1 MSALPDLFP
10 KARAEIFRLLFETGD
25 QEIHLRDLARLAAL
39 SPAALQKELTSLAAK
54 ELVLTRRDGNR
65 LYYRANTTHPLYP
78 ELHGIALKT
87 SGIPA
92 ELTRT
97 LAPVQGIDLAL
108 IFGSV
113 AAGTA
118 TGKSDI
124 DLFVI
129 GNVGLRKLTPALR
142 GLANSLGREIN
153 PVCLTPAEWRDK
165 RAKGEAFAARVSAEP
180 KLWLK
185 GGPDALAAMEG

>member
-1 MSALPDLFP
+1 MSALSDLFP
-10 KARAEIFRLLFETGD
+10 KARAEVLRLLFETGD

-54 ELVLTRRDGNR
+54 QLVLTRRDGNR
-65 LYYRANTTHPLYP
+65 LYYRANTGHPLYP
-78 ELHGIALKT
+78 ELHGITLKT
-87 SGIPA
+87 SGIAA
-92 ELTRT
+92 ELARA
-97 LAPVQGIDLAL
+97 LAPVQGIDVAL

-118 TGKSDI
+118 TAKSDV
-124 DLFVI
+124 DLLVI
-129 GNVGLRKLTPALR
+129 GNVGLRKLIPALR
-142 GLANSLGREIN
+142 GLADSLGREIN
-153 PVCLTPAEWRDK
+153 PICLTPAEWHQNC
-165 RAKGEAFAARVSAEP
+165 AKGDAFTTRVSSEP

>member
-1 MSALPDLFP
+1 MSALSDLFP

-65 LYYRANTTHPLYP
+65 LYYRANTAHPLYP
-78 ELHGIALKT
+78 ELHGITLKT

-92 ELTRT
+92 EVTRT

-124 DLFVI
+124 DLLVI
-129 GNVGLRKLTPALR
+129 GTVGLRKLTPALR
-142 GLANSLGREIN
+142 GLTDSLGRQIN

-165 RAKGEAFAARVSAEP
+165 RAKGDAFATRVTAEP

>member
-1 MSALPDLFP
+1 MSALSDLFP
-10 KARAEIFRLLFETGD
+10 KARAEVLRLLFETGD

-39 SPAALQKELTSLAAK
+39 SPAGLQKELTSLAAK

-65 LYYRANTTHPLYP
+65 VYYRANTAHPLYP

-87 SGIPA
+87 SGIA
-92 ELTRT
+92 GELARA
-97 LAPVQGIDLAL
+97 LAPLEGIDVAL

-118 TGKSDI
+118 TAKSDV
-124 DLFVI
+124 DLLVI
-129 GNVGLRKLTPALR
+129 GSVGLRKLSPALR
-142 GLANSLGREIN
+142 GVTDALGREIN
-153 PVCLTPAEWRDK
+153 PVCRTPAEWRQNL
-165 RAKGEAFAARVSAEP
+165 AKGDAFSIRVAAEP

-185 GGPDALAAMEG
+185 GGFDAFAAMES

>member
-1 MSALPDLFP
+1 MSALSDLFP

-39 SPAALQKELTSLAAK
+39 SPSALQKELTSLANK

-65 LYYRANTTHPLYP
+65 LYYRANTAHPLYP
-78 ELHGIALKT
+78 ELHGITLKT
-87 SGIPA
+87 SGISA
-92 ELTRT
+92 ELTRA

-118 TGKSDI
+118 TGKSDV
-124 DLFVI
+124 DLLII
-129 GNVGLRKLTPALR
+129 GHTGLRKLTPGLR
-142 GLANSLGREIN
+142 GLADSLGREIN
-153 PVCLTPAEWRDK
+153 PICLTPAEWRDK
-165 RAKGEAFAARVSAEP
+165 RAKDDAFAKRVSAEP
-180 KLWLK
+180 KIWLK
-185 GGPDALAAMEG
+185 GGPDALAAMES

>member
-1 MSALPDLFP
+1 MSTLSDLFP
-10 KARAEIFRLLFETGD
+10 KTRAEILRLLFETGD

-65 LYYRANTTHPLYP
+65 LYYRANTAHPLYP
-78 ELHGIALKT
+78 ELRGIVLKT
-87 SGIPA
+87 SGLAA
-92 ELTRT
+92 ELGRA
-97 LAPVQGIDLAL
+97 LAPVEGIDLAL

-113 AAGTA
+113 AAGSA
-118 TGKSDI
+118 TGQSDV
-124 DLFVI
+124 DLLVI
-129 GNVGLRKLTPALR
+129 GNTGLRKLTPALR
-142 GLANSLGREIN
+142 GVADSLGREIN
-153 PVCLTPAEWRDK
+153 PICLTAAEWREK
-165 RAKGEAFAARVSAEP
+165 RLKNDAFAARVFAEP

>member
-1 MSALPDLFP
+1 MSALSDLFP

-39 SPAALQKELTSLAAK
+39 SPSALQKELTSLANK

-65 LYYRANTTHPLYP
+65 LYYRANTAHPLYP
-78 ELHGIALKT
+78 ELHGITLKT
-87 SGIPA
+87 SGISA
-92 ELTRT
+92 ELTRA

-118 TGKSDI
+118 TGKSDV
-124 DLFVI
+124 DLLII
-129 GNVGLRKLTPALR
+129 GNTGLRKLTPGLR
-142 GLANSLGREIN
+142 GLADSLGREIN
-153 PVCLTPAEWRDK
+153 PICLTPAEWRDK
-165 RAKGEAFAARVSAEP
+165 RAKDDAFAKRVSAEP
-180 KLWLK
+180 KIWLK
-185 GGPDALAAMEG
+185 GGPDALAAMES

>member
-1 MSALPDLFP
+1 MSALSDLFP
-10 KARAEIFRLLFETGD
+10 KTRAEVLRLLFETGD

-65 LYYRANTTHPLYP
+65 LYYRANTSHPLYP

-87 SGIPA
+87 SGIAA
-92 ELTRT
+92 ELTRA
-97 LAPVQGIDLAL
+97 LAPVQDIDLAL

-118 TGKSDI
+118 TAKSDV
-124 DLFVI
+124 DLLVI
-129 GNVGLRKLTPALR
+129 GNVGLRKLSPALR
-142 GLANSLGREIN
+142 GLADSLGREIN
-153 PVCLTPAEWRDK
+153 PICLTPKEWREN
-165 RAKGEAFAARVSAEP
+165 RAKNDAFANRVTAEP